1 MLLLLLLLVLLLL
14 MMMVLS
20 SGCCGGRHRRVMCY
34 GSSLLLRYAWVWR
47 MVRVWRWLVW
57 MRWHRGMMRRMVL
70 LLCKL
75 LLLLLVLLLLVLLL
89 LMLVVLLLLL
99 LSMGRLLCLPFA
111 FLLRQLTVPLFA
123 LPGQLGI
130 GRRFEL
136 EIRSRAGI
144 VVSSIAASHKDSR
157 LRTMAFGI
165 VWFCLGTRTPVH
177 VVHRGRWFRIRINV
191 ERLDVH
197 RFVRMRRMMVTG
209 RWWRWPMA
217 RMVMMR
223 MMSGRWGT
231 KTDATGGR
239 MSMGTQGIHVAR
251 WFTAHRCQLV
261 LNERIVWLR
270 WPVR

>member
-20 SGCCGGRHRRVMCY
+20 SGCSGGRHRRVMCY
-34 GSSLLLRYAWVWR
+34 GGGLLLRYTRMWW

-70 LLCKL
+70 LLCCKL

-89 LMLVVLLLLL
+89 LMLVVLLLL
-99 LSMGRLLCLPFA
+99 SMGRLLCLSFT
-111 FLLRQLTVPLFA
+111 FLFRQLTVPLFA
-123 LPGQLGI
+123 FARQLGI
-130 GRRFEL
+130 GRRFKL
-136 EIRSRAGI
+136 QIRSRTGI
-144 VVSSIAASHKDSR
+144 VVPSIAASHKDSR

-165 VWFCLGTRTPVH
+165 VWFCLGTRTAVH

-191 ERLDVH
+191 ERLDVY
-197 RFVRMRRMMVTG
+197 RFVRMGRMMVAW
-209 RWWRWPMA
+209 RWWRWPMT

-223 MMSGRWGT
+223 MMPGRWWT
-231 KTDATGGR
+231 ETDATGGR

-251 WFTAHRCQLV
+251 WFTSHRCQLV